1 MATQWIDENLRQEFS
16 GVWKQFLSWWRRAA
30 AATEMRTGDFVQHA
44 HSEHNQ
50 EADESAK
57 ESRKSRR
64 TKEMNRKWKA
74 TVGWWDGSAKEDG
87 RCKCGV
93 VITGAETD
101 GWVTISESAV
111 PKKKSAAPWQPNF
124 FGEQFDRSW

>member
-1 MATQWIDENLRQEFS
+1 
-16 GVWKQFLSWWRRAA
+16 
-30 AATEMRTGDFVQHA
+30 MRTGDFVQHA

-87 RCKCGV
+87 RCRCGV
-93 VITGAETD
+93 VINGAETD
-101 GWVTISESAV
+101 GWVTISQSAV
-111 PKKKSAAPWQPNF
+111 PKKMCSALAAENFWVNSLTEVVDLIARQDLTVRNIESCTVDCVGKSRCA
-124 FGEQFDRSW
+124 